1 MRNDSHAGLNLFA
14 LMKIKKILL
23 ASVLVLSVYGT
34 MAQTQVIAHRGYWKT
49 DGSAQNSITALLKA
63 DSIGCYGSEF
73 DVWLT
78 TDDKLVVNH
87 DPVFKLK
94 SMERSTAANL
104 TSLKLDNGENL
115 PTLEQYL
122 KAAQKIQTRLILELK
137 VLSSPERETKAIEKI
152 VALVKKLKLND
163 RMEYITFSL
172 HATKE
177 FIRLAPAGTPVFYLD
192 GKLSPKELKEI
203 GCAGPDY
210 HLSVFRKHPEWIKE
224 CHDLGM
230 KVNVWTVNKEK
241 DMKWLIKKNVDF
253 ITTNE
258 PELLISK
265 IVTND

>member
-1 MRNDSHAGLNLFA
+1 ME
-14 LMKIKKILL
+14 IKKILL
-23 ASVLVLSVYGT
+23 VSAFILST
-34 MAQTQVIAHRGYWKT
+34 CSAMAQTQIIAHRGYWKS
-49 DGSAQNSITALLKA
+49 DGSAQNSIAALLKA

-78 TDDKLVVNH
+78 ADDKLVVNH

-104 TSLKLDNGENL
+104 TSLKLDNGEYL
-115 PTLEQYL
+115 PTLKQYL
-122 KAAQKIQTRLILELK
+122 KAALRTKVRLILELK
-137 VLSSPERETKAIEKI
+137 SLSSPERETLAVEKI
-152 VALVKKLKLND
+152 VAMVKKFGLEN

-192 GKLSPKELKEI
+192 GKLTPKELKEI

-210 HLSVFRKHPEWIKE
+210 HLNVFHKHPEWIKE

-241 DMKWLIKKNVDF
+241 DMKWLIEKKVDF

-258 PELLISK
+258 PEMLKAMI
-265 IVTND
+265 NDK